1 MAFPASTPKAGAGQ
15 HRSELDPQQALRVQL
30 QMYRQIAGAVPEGI
44 WVVDPQGHTLF
55 SNQRMAEI
63 LGVNFESMP
72 QQSCFTCVY
81 PEELEDA
88 QSHFARTLAGDRR
101 PFNFRLRRADGS
113 PIWVSI
119 SCTPI
124 SNEVGAPVALLGL
137 FSDISERKRVAD
149 TLRESEERLRFAQKV
164 ASIGTFD
171 WNIETGVNT
180 WTPELEAM
188 YGLPQGGF
196 DQTQMAWEKLVH
208 PDDRAHAVQ
217 RVKESFETGTPVEE
231 EWRVIRPDGSV
242 RWLAGR
248 WQVLK
253 NDAGKPLRMMGVHI
267 DITDRKQ
274 IEESLRQSEERFRL
288 AIAATNDAIWDIDLK
303 TGTVSWNDTYSTL
316 YGRPPE
322 TSDSWQWW
330 IDRIQ
335 PEDRERTVDGL
346 RGAISSGASSWTCEY
361 RFQRADGDWAYIFDR
376 ACIARDAA
384 GAAWRVIGAMQDL
397 TERKRAEAA
406 MRESEER
413 FRN

>member
-119 SCTPI
+119 SCMPI
-124 SNEVGAPVALLGL
+124 SNEVGDPVALLGL

-188 YGLPQGGF
+188 YGLPVGGF
-196 DQTQMAWEKLVH
+196 PGTQAAWEALVH
-208 PDDRAHAVQ
+208 PDDRARAV
-217 RVKESFETGTPVEE
+217 KLISESFRIDAPVSG
-231 EWRVIRPDGSV
+231 EWRVIWPDGSLH
-242 RWLAGR
+242 WIAAR
-248 WQVLK
+248 WQVFK
-253 NDAGKPLRMMGVHI
+253 NAAGKPNRMMGINI
-267 DITDRKQ
+267 DVTDRKP
-274 IEESLRQSEERFRL
+274 IEEALRESEERFRL
-288 AIAATNDAIWDIDLK
+288 AIKATNDAIWDADLK
-303 TGTVSWNDTYSTL
+303 TGRVSWNETYSML

-322 TSDSWQWW
+322 TSGSWNWW
-330 IDRIQ
+330 IGNIH
-335 PEDRERTVDGL
+335 PEDREYTVAHL
-346 RGAISSGASSWTCEY
+346 RAAIDSNETSW
-361 RFQRADGDWAYIFDR
+361 
-376 ACIARDAA
+376 
-384 GAAWRVIGAMQDL
+384 
-397 TERKRAEAA
+397 
-406 MRESEER
+406 S
-413 FRN
+413 